1 MDKTTKL
8 ILGLIAVSLIGINIQ
23 MWDGKLVK
31 DAKANT
37 GVTKI
42 AICEE
47 DGDISGD
54 GNYLNEKI
62 IIFTN
67 IYPFILKK
75 QEFNKNICKELY
87 LL

>member
-1 MDKTTKL
+1 MDKTTKF
-8 ILGLIAVSLIGINIQ
+8 ILGLIAVALIGINVQ
-23 MWDGKLVK
+23 MWNGELIK

>member
-42 AICEE
+42 AICDD
-47 DGDISGD
+47 DGSRCARFGRYGD
-54 GNYLNEKI
+54 LRIDNVGN
-62 IIFTN
+62 
-67 IYPFILKK
+67 
-75 QEFNKNICKELY
+75 
-87 LL
+87 